1 MPHGACKPYLRAPLL
16 HEQHIRLVGAGAKL
30 PVCDLSINVR
40 TEPAKALARVKRAP
54 MHTDATAIRYC
65 YSVQIAEARAHTCKH
80 SRTSSLGMAVK

>member
-16 HEQHIRLVGAGAKL
+16 HEQHIRLVRAGAKL

-54 MHTDATAIRYC
+54 MHTDATAIQFKLQR
-65 YSVQIAEARAHTCKH
+65 RAHIPASTPEPLH
-80 SRTSSLGMAVK
+80 WASR

>member
-16 HEQHIRLVGAGAKL
+16 HEQHIRLVRAGAKL

-54 MHTDATAIRYC
+54 IHADTTAIRFKLF
-65 YSVQIAEARAHTCKH
+65 VEVRAHTCKH
-80 SRTSSLGMAVK
+80 SRTSSLRDAVK